1 MAIKPLAQSPLI
13 YTTKAILGYSL
24 VYTTFMPF
32 DGMNTPRLAELK
44 RFTSRYFTGGTSKDT
59 SALIRIAAN
68 ASYSLKHFLPFSS
81 ATATDNRTR
90 LNKPVN
96 QTINAIL
103 ANLSR

>member
-13 YTTKAILGYSL
+13 YTTKAIFGYSL

-59 SALIRIAAN
+59 SALILIAAN
-68 ASYSLKHFLPFSS
+68 ASYSLKHFRPFSS
-81 ATATDNRTR
+81 CGISAFAG
-90 LNKPVN
+90 LNQPINKAVN
-96 QTINAIL
+96 AVLTNL
-103 ANLSR
+103 AR